1 MNKVRFLATF
11 LVVFAVFLVLWSKL
25 EASRWY
31 TNAVL
36 ACASVVGPT
45 LHGWVLERNAS
56 GGGAPEWVHGTNR
69 VRTAIQFDALAV
81 GVVPALA
88 LLAATPGLTLRR
100 RGVLMCVGGVL
111 CLLID
116 ALIVALFPLL
126 GILQEPVHRCRRN
139 LSRTDRVCGRAGD
152 HLGRADFSPA
162 PASAAGVTGASVGGA
177 AAVLNVTA

>member
-25 EASRWY
+25 DASRWY

-36 ACASVVGPT
+36 TCASVVGPT
-45 LHGWVLERNAS
+45 LHGWVLERHAT
-56 GGGAPEWVHGTNR
+56 GEGAPEWVHGTNR
-69 VRTAIQFDALAV
+69 VRAAIQFDALAV

-100 RGVLMCVGGVL
+100 RGVLMCVGAAL

-116 ALIVALFPLL
+116 TLIVALFPLL
-126 GILQEPVHRCRRN
+126 VFYKNPFTDVIGTFLGLIAFVGAPVIIWGALTFRQLQGLLPGLRG
-139 LSRTDRVCGRAGD
+139 RVLALPPR
-152 HLGRADFSPA
+152 S
-162 PASAAGVTGASVGGA
+162 
-177 AAVLNVTA
+177 

>member
-11 LVVFAVFLVLWSKL
+11 LILFAVFLVLWSKL

-36 ACASVVGPT
+36 ACASVVGPP
-45 LHGWVLERNAS
+45 LHGWVLERNA
-56 GGGAPEWVHGTNR
+56 GGAGPEWVHGTNR

-100 RGVLMCVGGVL
+100 RGVLMCVGGAL
-111 CLLID
+111 CLVLD

-126 GILQEPVHRCRRN
+126 VFYKNPFTDVIGTFLGLIAFVGAPVIIWGTLTFRQLQRLLPGLRGRPLVLPRR
-139 LSRTDRVCGRAGD
+139 
-152 HLGRADFSPA
+152 P
-162 PASAAGVTGASVGGA
+162 
-177 AAVLNVTA
+177 

>member
-31 TNAVL
+31 MNAVL

-45 LHGWVLERNAS
+45 LHGWVLERSAT
-56 GGGAPEWVHGTNR
+56 GEGAPEWVHGTNR
-69 VRTAIQFDALAV
+69 VRLAIQFDALAV

-100 RGVLMCVGGVL
+100 RGVLMCVGGAL

-126 GILQEPVHRCRRN
+126 VFYKNPFTDVIGTFLGLIAFVGAPVIIWGALTFRELQRLLPGLR
-139 LSRTDRVCGRAGD
+139 GRA
-152 HLGRADFSPA
+152 
-162 PASAAGVTGASVGGA
+162 SV
-177 AAVLNVTA
+177 LPSRS